1 MFAPILRWTALILI
15 TVAIAAA
22 SLVFADQNLVAK
34 PLWHVAGFGFLML
47 AVLGTA
53 IRRSPR
59 RVGVVPPSSWLLGG
73 VVATVAILLEVAQWA
88 LLEAPLEKRDVVA
101 NLLGCALGAIVWLLL
116 RRRHIPRSG

>member
-1 MFAPILRWTALILI
+1 MCASILRWTALILI
-15 TVAIAAA
+15 AVAIVVA
-22 SLVFADQNLVAK
+22 SLVFADRDLVAK

-59 RVGVVPPSSWLLGG
+59 RVGVVPSSAWLLAA
-73 VVATVAILLEVAQWA
+73 VVAGMAVVLEVAQWS
-88 LLEAPLEKRDVVA
+88 LLEAPLEKRDLAA

-116 RRRHIPRSG
+116 RRRHVPRPR